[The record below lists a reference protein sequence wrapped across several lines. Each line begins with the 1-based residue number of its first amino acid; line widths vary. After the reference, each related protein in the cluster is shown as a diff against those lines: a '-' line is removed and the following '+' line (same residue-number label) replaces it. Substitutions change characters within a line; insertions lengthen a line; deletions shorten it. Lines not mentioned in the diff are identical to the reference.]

1 MNPRT
6 SKQAALEGARSVKG
20 YPQSRILLLLSSSGR
35 WPPHTRR
42 RSVEASPWERDRTEQ
57 DDPPTSLADGGASS
71 VLVFALPSSKED
83 LTRPDTPLPVPLLL
97 EFGREGPPPR
107 RAIPAPSYYRAHHTE
122 DRLRT
127 NGRCGPPAR
136 RTVSCSSPLYYEEE
150 TGKSTKS
157 EQLDKTAS
165 MRRAAE
171 LIVCLLASI

>member
-57 DDPPTSLADGGASS
+57 DDPPTSLAS
-71 VLVFALPSSKED
+71 VVVPPRSWCCPFEQGCPGEPGRARED
-83 LTRPDTPLPVPLLL
+83 LTGLELPRTTPRTDF
-97 EFGREGPPPR
+97 E
-107 RAIPAPSYYRAHHTE
+107 RAVR
-122 DRLRT
+122 
-127 NGRCGPPAR
+127 PAR
-136 RTVSCSSPLYYEEE
+136 LQVSCSYPLYYEEE